1 MVNELR
7 GMFAET
13 KGSFTNIEG
22 FHYNQVDDYIEDFS
36 PHITHMNE
44 LLDKDE
50 SIWEEEAASSQEL
63 KSKKIENV

>member
-1 MVNELR
+1 
-7 GMFAET
+7 
-13 KGSFTNIEG
+13 
-22 FHYNQVDDYIEDFS
+22 
-36 PHITHMNE
+36 MNE

>member
-22 FHYNQVDDYIEDFS
+22 FHYN
-36 PHITHMNE
+36 
-44 LLDKDE
+44 
-50 SIWEEEAASSQEL
+50 
-63 KSKKIENV
+63 